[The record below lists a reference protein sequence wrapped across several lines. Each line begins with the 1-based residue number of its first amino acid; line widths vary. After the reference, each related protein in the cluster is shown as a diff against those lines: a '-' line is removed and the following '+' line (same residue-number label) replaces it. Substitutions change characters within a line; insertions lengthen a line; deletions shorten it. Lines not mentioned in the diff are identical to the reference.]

1 MATARSRHPFG
12 GGEGSEASS
21 HNIPLWA
28 AGIPVFD
35 AAGTR
40 TSKRKLIGIGLTILI
55 FAFLLAL
62 TAFPVRAA
70 EGTVKVGYQKYGTL
84 ILVKGKGNLEKALE
98 PLGFKV
104 EWIEFPA
111 GPQLLEALNVGAI
124 DIGHTGEAPPV
135 FAQAAGAPLVYVAH
149 EPPAPRG
156 EAILIPKDSPIQS
169 VADLKGKTIALN
181 KGSNVHYLLVKA
193 LEEAGLQYSDIK
205 TAFLP
210 PADARAAFEQG
221 SVDAWVI
228 WDPFQAAAEAA
239 TGARTLRNGEGIVS
253 NYQFYFSTKDFA
265 EANPKIV
272 DAVVASIAEID
283 AWAKGNSAA
292 VADELAPSV
301 GIPADILKVALER
314 QAYGIKPLDAD
325 VVAQQ
330 QKIADAFHALGLIPE
345 KISIADVVRR
355 AGS

>member
-1 MATARSRHPFG
+1 MKRRTISI
-12 GGEGSEASS
+12 S
-21 HNIPLWA
+21 A
-28 AGIPVFD
+28 AGPLHLSTASTFPPG
-35 AAGTR
+35 AALLL
-40 TSKRKLIGIGLTILI
+40 KRLIAVGLM
-55 FAFLLAL
+55 FATFVLLAAI
-62 TAFPVRAA
+62 TAFPAGAA
-70 EGTVKVGYQKYGTL
+70 EKVVRIGYQKYGTL
-84 ILVKGKGNLEKALE
+84 ILVRGRGNLEKRLE

-104 EWIEFPA
+104 EWTEFPA

-124 DIGHTGEAPPV
+124 DIGHTGEAPPI
-135 FAQAAGAPLVYVAH
+135 FAQAAGAPLVYIGH

-156 EAILIPKDSPIQS
+156 EAILVPSDSALQS
-169 VADLKGKTIALN
+169 VADLKGKRIALN

-193 LEEAGLQYSDIK
+193 LEEAGVAYGDIE

-253 NYQFYFSTKDFA
+253 NHQFYFSTDSFVA
-265 EANPKIV
+265 ANPQIV
-272 DAVVASIAEID
+272 DEVLAAINEVD
-283 AWAKGNSAA
+283 AWAKTDPAA
-292 VADELAPSV
+292 AASELAPAV

-314 QAYGIKPLDAD
+314 QAYGVTALDKS
-325 VVAQQ
+325 VVAEQ
-330 QKIADAFHALGLIPE
+330 QKIADTFHALGLIPE
-345 KISIADVVRR
+345 KIEIAAAVRR